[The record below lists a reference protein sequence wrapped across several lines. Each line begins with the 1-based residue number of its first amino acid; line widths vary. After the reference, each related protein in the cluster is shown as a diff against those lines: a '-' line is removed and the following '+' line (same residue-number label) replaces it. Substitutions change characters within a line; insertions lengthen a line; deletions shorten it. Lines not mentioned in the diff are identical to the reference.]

1 MKNQIKSHF
10 EKQLQRF
17 GASAEAP
24 GYAEALEGFVA
35 EAKGLYD
42 EKVAAGVADLDAYRS
57 AVETVMPRLKEA
69 AADLKA
75 PVTEKEPEEAKKPK
89 NDGLAS
95 VEEAAHTSFW
105 LITAA
110 AYFIVSFLTHRWGVT
125 WVIWLAGGVGSMV
138 IDAVFDV
145 NRGKP
150 LSKIWSNMEGALW
163 LVVVIVYFT
172 VSFLTHK
179 WGITWIIFL
188 VGALISAVLEAV
200 KKVVVSNEK
209 REEAEESEDKEN
221 EEKEN
226 D

>member
-17 GASAEAP
+17 GASKDAP
-24 GYAEALEGFVA
+24 GYAEALDGFSA
-35 EAKGLYD
+35 EAEKLYD
-42 EKVAAGVADLDAYRS
+42 EKVAAGIADLDAYRS
-57 AVETVMPRLKEA
+57 AVETVMPRIKEA
-69 AADLKA
+69 AAGLKA
-75 PVTEKEPEEAKKPK
+75 PVSETKPAEEKRPK

-110 AYFIVSFLTHRWGVT
+110 AYFIVSFLTKRWNVT
-125 WVIWLAGGVGSMV
+125 WVIWLGGAVGSMV
-138 IDAVFDV
+138 IDAVFDL

-150 LSKIWSNMEGALW
+150 VSKIWSNLEGAHW
-163 LVVVIVYFT
+163 LIILIVYFT

-179 WGITWIIFL
+179 WGVTWIIFL
-188 VGALISAVLEAV
+188 IGALISAVLEAV
-200 KKVVVSNEK
+200 KKVVVGNEK
-209 REEAEESEDKEN
+209 REIAENETVEN
-221 EEKEN
+221 EEKDE